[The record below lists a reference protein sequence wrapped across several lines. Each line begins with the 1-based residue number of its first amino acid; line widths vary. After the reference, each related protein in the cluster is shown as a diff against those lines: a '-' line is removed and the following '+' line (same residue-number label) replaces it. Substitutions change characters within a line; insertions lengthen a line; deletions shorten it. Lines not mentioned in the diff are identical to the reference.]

1 MTAKEYLSQAYRLD
15 QRINSNIEE
24 VTMLREMA
32 NSISSPSWGE
42 KVQTSRSTEAPFVR
56 SLEKI
61 IDLEDTINKEI
72 DTLVCLKKQIR
83 TVIEAVQNT
92 DERLVL
98 RYRYIHNCTWEQIG
112 NELNADARTIHNPMT
127 AAFGN
132 SEEMQKAIEMLGSV
146 RVSAASLIVAAAVR
160 RSLITAS
167 SSLIFDIFVRS
178 FLDLLFSY
186 RLGDFLCQGC

>member
-32 NSISSPSWGE
+32 NSIASPSWGE

-61 IDLEDTINKEI
+61 MDLEDTINKEI

-112 NELNADARTIHNPMT
+112 MGADRKRTECRCENHSPLAR
-127 AAFGN
+127 
-132 SEEMQKAIEMLGSV
+132 
-146 RVSAASLIVAAAVR
+146 
-160 RSLITAS
+160 
-167 SSLIFDIFVRS
+167 
-178 FLDLLFSY
+178 
-186 RLGDFLCQGC
+186 